1 MSGASNAALKE
12 EIYLPPD
19 FETLAAAFRLQ
30 FAAIAKGAAERDR
43 RRELPHAEVQ
53 ALLKSGFG
61 ALRIPRQY
69 GGSGASISQLF
80 RLIVELAEADS
91 NIAQIFRVHFGFVES
106 LLNEQDISL
115 RQVWF
120 ARIVNGSF
128 VGAAMSEQSGV
139 GDLTIQI
146 AQRDGHWYVDGEK
159 YYSTGAL
166 FADWINVIVK
176 EGDDYVYLVVP
187 ARGEGVTL
195 IDDWDGFGQRLTGS
209 GTTRFENV
217 RVENDQILH
226 RFPPEALR
234 AGFSY
239 LHPAFYQ
246 QVHLATLAGIVRAV
260 LRDAVDYARGR
271 TRTFLVP
278 GVSRPQDD
286 PLVQRVIGRLSSL
299 SFAVDAI
306 VDSVSAKLQVAYERQ
321 QSGGAA
327 NDDIAFIEADLAAFQ
342 GQQIVIE
349 LALQAT
355 NLLFEVGGAS
365 AVGGRYGFDRHWRN
379 ARTLASHN
387 PAILREAVIGA
398 YRLKGVSPRA

>member
-1 MSGASNAALKE
+1 MSGASNVALKE
-12 EIYLPPD
+12 AIHVPPD
-19 FETLAAAFRLQ
+19 YKSLAAAFRPQ
-30 FAAIAKGAAERDR
+30 FAAIAEGAAERDR
-43 RRELPHAEVQ
+43 RRDLPHAEVD
-53 ALLKSGFG
+53 ALLKAGFG
-61 ALRIPRQY
+61 AVRIPHRY
-69 GGSGASISQLF
+69 GGAGASVSQLF
-80 RLIVELAEADS
+80 RLLVELAEADS

-120 ARIVNGSF
+120 ARIVKGSF

-139 GDLTIQI
+139 GDLTMQI

-166 FADWINVIVK
+166 FADWINVVIK
-176 EGDDYVYLVVP
+176 EGDDYVDLVVP

-195 IDDWDGFGQRLTGS
+195 VDDWDGFGQRLTGS

-239 LHPAFYQ
+239 IHPAFYQ
-246 QVHLATLAGIVRAV
+246 QVHLATLAGIVRAA
-260 LRDAVDYARGR
+260 LRDAVDYVRGR

-278 GVSRPQDD
+278 GVSKPQDD

-299 SFAVDAI
+299 SFALDAI
-306 VDSVSAKLQVAYERQ
+306 VDGVSAKLDAAYERQ
-321 QSGGAA
+321 RAGDAA

-342 GQQIVIE
+342 GQQIAIE
-349 LALQAT
+349 LALQGT
-355 NLLFEVGGAS
+355 SLLFEVGGAS
-365 AVGGRYGFDRHWRN
+365 AVGDKYRLDRHWRN
-379 ARTLASHN
+379 ARTIASHN
-387 PAILREAVIGA
+387 PAILREPVIGA
-398 YRLKGVSPRA
+398 YRLKGASPRG